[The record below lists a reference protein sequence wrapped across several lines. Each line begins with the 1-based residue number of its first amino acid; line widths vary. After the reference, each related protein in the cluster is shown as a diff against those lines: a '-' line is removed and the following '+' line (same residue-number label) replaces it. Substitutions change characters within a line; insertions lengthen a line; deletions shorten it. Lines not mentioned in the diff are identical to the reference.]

1 MSHRWDLDADAP
13 LGLVV
18 PVRIDPAGR
27 SGPTRG
33 QARGPSWR
41 VTSPGWFVPSGTPAD
56 VVEQRILEALT
67 WAGPDAV
74 VTGWGALR
82 LHGGGFF
89 DGLARDGRT
98 RLPVPIA
105 ANSERRRARAGI
117 HLTEDRIPE
126 DEVVIAHG
134 MRCAVVDR
142 ALFDEIRREPDEWDG
157 VVAVDMCCAA
167 QLTSIRRMQRY
178 RWARYWYR
186 DVRRLDRI
194 LPLADEGARSRPEV
208 DLRRIWTE
216 HAQWPHPLCNRTI
229 LDLEGVVVGMPDLFD
244 PSRAVA
250 GEYAGAGHRDVD
262 QHDRDLERAAAFRRV
277 GIEAVEVTAR
287 HIRQPALVT
296 RLLDEA
302 AERAALLPRRWQ
314 LGPEAPSLDSI
325 LDRGGRRWGRRDT
338 PNG

>member
-1 MSHRWDLDADAP
+1 M
-13 LGLVV
+13 
-18 PVRIDPAGR
+18 
-27 SGPTRG
+27 
-33 QARGPSWR
+33 
-41 VTSPGWFVPSGTPAD
+41 PSGTRVD
-56 VVEQRILEALT
+56 VVEQRILEVLT

-74 VTGWGALR
+74 ATGWASLR
-82 LHGGGFF
+82 LQGGGFF

-98 RLPVPIA
+98 SLPVPIA
-105 ANSERRRARAGI
+105 ANSQRRRPRPGV

-126 DEVVIAHG
+126 DEVVIVHG
-134 MRCAVVDR
+134 MRCAMVER

-167 QLTSIRRMQRY
+167 QMTSIRRMQRY

-194 LPLADEGARSRPEV
+194 LPRAVEDARSRPEV

-216 HAQWPHPLCNRTI
+216 YAGWPTPLCNRTI
-229 LDLEGVVVGMPDLFD
+229 LDLDGLAVGMPDLFD
-244 PSRAVA
+244 PSRGVA
-250 GEYAGAGHRDVD
+250 GEYAGAGHRDGD

-287 HIRQPALVT
+287 HVRRPDLVA

-302 AERAALLPRRWQ
+302 AERAGLLPRRWQ
-314 LGPEAPSLDSI
+314 LGPPAPSLDAI
-325 LDRGGRRWGRRDT
+325 LDRRDGSGGRRDA